1 MQSLLKA
8 NTYKIEYVF
17 KYFYTTKMTSYLF
30 DKLNIL
36 KANEE
41 KIKEEQRMVQEKIAL
56 EIETQRRLELDSTIV
71 KLQTQ
76 LGEFS
81 KNIDGEIMPNN
92 HKLVCNQYDKDYRDQ
107 FRNVRLR
114 QPSGKLE
121 QNTEKHLRN
130 LKAKAEKARN
140 EMHTISSSQIA
151 IASGSPPKITLKT
164 FLENVNEL
172 DDDMKK
178 RVENCDSDYSQ
189 KKLITIPHE
198 IKIYND
204 ILPIFTTLI
213 GILKKQED
221 EINKLKKIKQ

>member
-1 MQSLLKA
+1 
-8 NTYKIEYVF
+8 
-17 KYFYTTKMTSYLF
+17 MTSYLF

-56 EIETQRRLELDSTIV
+56 EIEKQRRLELDGTII

-76 LGEFS
+76 LEEFS
-81 KNIDGEIMPNN
+81 KNIEGEIMPNN
-92 HKLVCNQYDKDYRDQ
+92 HKLVCNQYDKDYRDHC
-107 FRNVRLR
+107 FNIRLR

-140 EMHTISSSQIA
+140 EMHTISSSHIA
-151 IASGSPPKITLKT
+151 MATGSPPKITLKT

-172 DDDMKK
+172 DNDMKK
-178 RVENCDSDYSQ
+178 KIATDSSTQ

>member
-1 MQSLLKA
+1 MF
-8 NTYKIEYVF
+8 F

-36 KANEE
+36 KADGE

-56 EIETQRRLELDSTIV
+56 EIEKQRRLELDSTIV

-81 KNIDGEIMPNN
+81 TNIDGEIMPNN
-92 HKLVCNQYDKDYRDQ
+92 HKLVCNQYDKDYRDHC
-107 FRNVRLR
+107 FNVRLR

-130 LKAKAEKARN
+130 LKAKVEKARLL
-140 EMHTISSSQIA
+140 ETGDSYP
-151 IASGSPPKITLKT
+151 PPKITLKT

-178 RVENCDSDYSQ
+178 RIENGDSSTQ

>member
-1 MQSLLKA
+1 
-8 NTYKIEYVF
+8 
-17 KYFYTTKMTSYLF
+17 MTSYLF

-41 KIKEEQRMVQEKIAL
+41 KIKEEQHMVQEKIAL
-56 EIETQRRLELDSTIV
+56 EIEKQRRLELDSTIV

-92 HKLVCNQYDKDYRDQ
+92 HKLLCNQYDKDYRDHC
-107 FRNVRLR
+107 FNVRLR

-140 EMHTISSSQIA
+140 EMQTISYSKIA
-151 IASGSPPKITLKT
+151 MATGAPPKITLKT

-178 RVENCDSDYSQ
+178 KIATDSSTQ